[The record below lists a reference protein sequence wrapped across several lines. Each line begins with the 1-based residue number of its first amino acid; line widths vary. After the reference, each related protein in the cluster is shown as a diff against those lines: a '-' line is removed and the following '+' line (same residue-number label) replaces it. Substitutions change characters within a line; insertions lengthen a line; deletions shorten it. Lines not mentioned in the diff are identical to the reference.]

1 MKYLS
6 LTILAL
12 LFFITIPADAQK
24 ANLVETDSSWMT
36 VEGTST
42 IHDWTA
48 DVNEVNAAYELDP
61 EAEIPVSNL
70 SFTVPVKSIESGKG
84 GMNRRMYDALKS
96 DDHPRI
102 SFTMVG
108 AERTAGDT
116 ESVSLEV
123 SGELTIAG
131 VTHTVTLPVEGK
143 RSGSNW
149 IFSGS
154 HSLNMTDY
162 DMEPP
167 TAMLG
172 TIKSGEEVTIA
183 FNLVLNNPEVQ

>member
-6 LTILAL
+6 LAILAL
-12 LFFITIPADAQK
+12 LFITIPADAQK

-48 DVNEVNAAYELDP
+48 DVNEVNATYDLNPKADV
-61 EAEIPVSNL
+61 PVSNL
-70 SFTVPVKSIESGKG
+70 SLTVPVKSIESGKG
-84 GMNRRMYDALKS
+84 GMNRRIYDALKS
-96 DDHPRI
+96 GDHPSI
-102 SFTMVG
+102 SFTMSS
-108 AERTAGDT
+108 AERTGGDA
-116 ESVSLEV
+116 ESISLEV
-123 SGELTIAG
+123 TGELTIAG

-149 IFSGS
+149 VFTGS

-183 FNLVLNNPEVQ
+183 FNLILNNSEVQ